1 MSDDRFAE
9 FEAAEEFILSMT
21 ENGFGKRTSAYDYR
35 VTGRGGQGIVN
46 IETSER
52 NGQVVATFQVE
63 TTDQIMLVTDNGQ
76 LIRCPVHDIRIASR
90 RTQGVTLFKVDEDE
104 RVVSVARLGDVG
116 EADEEL
122 GEEEGDE
129 GEIADAGEADDAGA
143 AADTGEAGEGGDD
156 E

>member
-1 MSDDRFAE
+1 MSEDRFAE

-63 TTDQIMLVTDNGQ
+63 ATDQIMLVTDRGQ

-116 EADEEL
+116 EDEEVV
-122 GEEEGDE
+122 D
-129 GEIADAGEADDAGA
+129 GEIAESGDE
-143 AADTGEAGEGGDD
+143 EAGEGGGD